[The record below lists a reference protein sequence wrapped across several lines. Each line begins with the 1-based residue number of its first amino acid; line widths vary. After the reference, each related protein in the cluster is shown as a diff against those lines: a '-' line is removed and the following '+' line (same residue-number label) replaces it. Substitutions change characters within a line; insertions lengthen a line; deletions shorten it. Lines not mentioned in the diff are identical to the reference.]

1 MASRAGRSRAACL
14 TSGVSSH
21 QVKLCLDEHYSVQI
35 AQELRRRNRDVI
47 AVKERADLIGLPDT
61 ELWAVMQAEARALLT
76 ENVADFMPL
85 VQQTAAAGDQHWG
98 IVFSSPRSMP
108 RGSRTIGLFVER
120 LDELLQLHR
129 GEEDFRN
136 GQHWLQ
142 P

>member
-1 MASRAGRSRAACL
+1 LPQRFELQKLDVGLSGTSVNDHARLLRIGRKRYRTRGGVDPVARLAQHPRVDRAC
-14 TSGVSSH
+14 
-21 QVKLCLDEHYSVQI
+21 
-35 AQELRRRNRDVI
+35 
-47 AVKERADLIGLPDT
+47 
-61 ELWAVMQAEARALLT
+61 
-76 ENVADFMPL
+76 
-85 VQQTAAAGDQHWG
+85 
-98 IVFSSPRSMP
+98 SSPRSMP